1 MDCKSSLGLGLQC
14 KLYIHVGCGVDK
26 PGEVEDSDISEDRD
40 EVGGDNILAPEGG
53 DQGGQKEG
61 ADQEALEIVT
71 VLGHDQRVGLE
82 VSHGDGAPSPG
93 HSRVLP
99 NTQPAHVREKESPL

>member
-1 MDCKSSLGLGLQC
+1 MDCKSSLDL
-14 KLYIHVGCGVDK
+14 HVGCGVDK